1 MRVAVTGAMGFVGN
15 ALISN
20 LAAEANWRV
29 TAITRR
35 PWSHASANVRCV
47 TVGDLVAARLPAGLL
62 ADTDAV
68 VHAAAIATARPTATS
83 RLRLSAVNVEAA
95 VAMARLAAIAGVKR
109 FVFLSSIKVNGEET
123 APGRPFTAQDAPAPA
138 DLYGG
143 SKWEAEQ
150 ALRALADATGLEL
163 VIVRPSLVY
172 GPGVGGNFAQMVR
185 WVARGIPLPL
195 GAVQNK
201 GTLMALPNLV
211 DLIKTALRSA
221 GAANQTLL
229 AGDGEDFSTPQLLSA
244 IGRALGRPAR
254 LLPVPPPLL
263 AAAASLFGKRDM
275 ARKLL
280 GSLQLDLS
288 QTRAR
293 LDWSPPVKAEQALRE
308 AVRSLRDERA
318 MAQQA

>member
-1 MRVAVTGAMGFVGN
+1 
-15 ALISN
+15 
-20 LAAEANWRV
+20 
-29 TAITRR
+29 
-35 PWSHASANVRCV
+35 
-47 TVGDLVAARLPAGLL
+47 
-62 ADTDAV
+62 
-68 VHAAAIATARPTATS
+68 
-83 RLRLSAVNVEAA
+83 
-95 VAMARLAAIAGVKR
+95 
-109 FVFLSSIKVNGEET
+109 LSSIKVNGEET
-123 APGRPFTAQDAPAPA
+123 ACGRPFTAQDAPAPA
-138 DLYGG
+138 GSYGS

-163 VIVRPSLVY
+163 VITRPSLVY

-195 GAVQNK
+195 AAVRNK
-201 GTLMALPNLV
+201 RTLMALPNLV

-229 AGDGEDFSTPQLLSA
+229 AGDGEGFSTPQLLSA

-293 LDWSPPVKAEQALRE
+293 LDWSPPVRAEQALRE

>member
-1 MRVAVTGAMGFVGN
+1 MRVAVTGATGFVGN
-15 ALISN
+15 ALISD
-20 LAAEANWRV
+20 LAAEGNWRV

-47 TVGDLVAARLPAGLL
+47 TAGDLGAARLPDGLL

-68 VHAAAIATARPTATS
+68 VHAAAIATATS

-163 VIVRPSLVY
+163 VVIRPSLVY

-195 GAVQNK
+195 GAVHNK
-201 GTLMALPNLV
+201 RTLMALPNLV
-211 DLIKTALRSA
+211 DLIKTTLRRA

-229 AGDGEDFSTPQLLSA
+229 AGDGEDFSTPELLSA

-263 AAAASLFGKRDM
+263 AAAASLFGKQDM

-293 LDWSPPVKAEQALRE
+293 LDWSPPVTAEQALRDT
-308 AVRSLRDERA
+308 VRSLRHERA
-318 MAQQA
+318 MAQPV